1 MARGKPHR
9 RTAPLGARGT
19 SGVEPGPSLYRPI
32 SITKVPSEAGRQRL
46 NRQLYRSSKHHSP
59 ASNPLGGSET
69 AGCGR
74 RRPAQPASIRDVR
87 DITEAA
93 PLARHGTTTSVAPQT
108 TLARFS
114 FIPGQ
119 LSGSAGYFCRAD
131 SGSFARALQVL
142 AGLALPIWHWKD
154 ADQQIGHVLD
164 NYDLSGSELHTAW
177 MARRYLEQS
186 PIPNFRPPG
195 CGMAMPHV
203 SSKGMPG

>member
-9 RTAPLGARGT
+9 RTAPLRARGT

-32 SITKVPSEAGRQRL
+32 SKTKVPSEAGRQRL

-108 TLARFS
+108 TLARF
-114 FIPGQ
+114 FLIPGE
-119 LSGSAGYFCRAD
+119 LSGSADHFCRAEA
-131 SGSFARALQVL
+131 GSFSRAPQG
-142 AGLALPIWHWKD
+142 GL
-154 ADQQIGHVLD
+154 
-164 NYDLSGSELHTAW
+164 
-177 MARRYLEQS
+177 R
-186 PIPNFRPPG
+186 IPNGDSKTPDETLNFAWEYPFAQDPQSDRLPDPLSLVHPRSGYELREYWSSVGFRARGPFDGRPR
-195 CGMAMPHV
+195 
-203 SSKGMPG
+203 